1 MNFYLPYPSL
11 VMPLSQVTRAD
22 ISIPTRPAIQETLLV
37 PRIQGK
43 AMGLS
48 PSIILLSLSVW
59 GKLLGFLG
67 LILALPLTCL
77 GLTYY
82 RRYILKYDQP

>member
-1 MNFYLPYPSL
+1 
-11 VMPLSQVTRAD
+11 
-22 ISIPTRPAIQETLLV
+22 
-37 PRIQGK
+37 
-43 AMGLS
+43 MGLS
-48 PSIILLSLSVW
+48 PAFIFLSLSVW

-82 RRYILKYDQP
+82 RRYLWNSERNETTSELKENEPLNGI

>member
-1 MNFYLPYPSL
+1 VVQL
-11 VMPLSQVTRAD
+11 
-22 ISIPTRPAIQETLLV
+22 IQETVLV
-37 PRIQGK
+37 SRFQGE

-48 PSIILLSLSVW
+48 PAIILLSISVW

-77 GLTYY
+77 GLAYY
-82 RRYILKYDQP
+82 RRYLWKFEPVGEPSKIKE

>member
-1 MNFYLPYPSL
+1 
-11 VMPLSQVTRAD
+11 
-22 ISIPTRPAIQETLLV
+22 V

>member
-1 MNFYLPYPSL
+1 ML
-11 VMPLSQVTRAD
+11 VFGLVQ
-22 ISIPTRPAIQETLLV
+22 AIQETVLV

-48 PSIILLSLSVW
+48 PAIILLSLSVW

-82 RRYILKYDQP
+82 HRYLLRYDQPGYSTKIEE

>member
-1 MNFYLPYPSL
+1 M
-11 VMPLSQVTRAD
+11 
-22 ISIPTRPAIQETLLV
+22 IPNDRSFTFDRVVQLIQETVLV
-37 PRIQGK
+37 SRFQGE

-48 PSIILLSLSVW
+48 PAIILLSISVW

-82 RRYILKYDQP
+82 RRYLWKFELAGDPPEIKE